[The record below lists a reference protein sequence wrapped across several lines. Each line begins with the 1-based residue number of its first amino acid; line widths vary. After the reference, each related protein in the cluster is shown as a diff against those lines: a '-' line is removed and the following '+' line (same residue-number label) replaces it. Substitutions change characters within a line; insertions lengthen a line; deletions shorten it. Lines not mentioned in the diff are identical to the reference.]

1 MTINRRNQIMIFTAI
16 AVLLGLLAAF
26 TAVSII
32 KKYTDTVQVVVAAKD
47 IPAYKKITL
56 DDLKVVE
63 LPKIAVPKDY
73 TNSISELQGKYLMIP
88 VSAGDVVRTSK
99 IADQKTDSLLA
110 AKLTHLKDPSLRA
123 FALPYT
129 KESGVGGEINEGDRI
144 DIIASVKIETS
155 GGLVGV
161 GKTVAHNVLV
171 LKVEKPND
179 AGQGILIVALTP
191 QQIEDIAFAL
201 TSGTLRY
208 SLNGYETDAQASE
221 TQGVTGAD
229 WLERYGFWLPGQ
241 IRQDIGQQKIH

>member
-1 MTINRRNQIMIFTAI
+1 VI
-16 AVLLGLLAAF
+16 LGLAAAY
-26 TAVSII
+26 TAVSIV
-32 KKYTDTVQVVVAAKD
+32 KKYTDTVQVVVAARD
-47 IPAYKKITL
+47 IPAYKKINA
-56 DDLKVVE
+56 DDLKLVE
-63 LPKIAVPKDY
+63 LPRISVPKDS
-73 TNSISELQGKYLMIP
+73 TASISELQGRYLIWP
-88 VSAGDVVRTSK
+88 VAAGDVIRTSK
-99 IADQKTDSLLA
+99 IADQKIDSLLT

-129 KESGVGGEINEGDRI
+129 KETGVGGEISEGDRI

-155 GGLVGV
+155 GGVVGV
-161 GKTVAHNVLV
+161 GKTVARNVLV

-208 SLNGYETDAQASE
+208 SLNGYETDIQASE
-221 TQGVTGAD
+221 TKGVTGAD

-241 IRQDIGQQKIH
+241 IRKEVGQ